1 MNFESRS
8 LNLLREFHAEL
19 SEGLNSLA
27 GKTWEGHVDNFKG
40 RSSLYMGHASQGYIV
55 LRSAGGKEESRFLI
69 RPAIEL
75 MFKQRAIERRP
86 DLIYRLGRTETLS
99 DKAWIIALGKQANE
113 KNAFDETTFDAQLQR
128 FKDTCVKQYPSGDF
142 REAKLSIEELAK
154 VVDGGEDY
162 YNSHYRT
169 YCKFTHATL
178 RAIIGG
184 LDDVMTDE
192 DNLTMICCLLSAIET
207 VISIG
212 GNCPKVA
219 LLKSKRDELLKD
231 RLNDCPPA

>member
-99 DKAWIIALGKQANE
+99 DKAWIIALGKKANE
-113 KNAFDETTFDAQLQR
+113 KNGFAKTIFDHKLQ
-128 FKDTCVKQYPSGDF
+128 
-142 REAKLSIEELAK
+142 
-154 VVDGGEDY
+154 
-162 YNSHYRT
+162 
-169 YCKFTHATL
+169 
-178 RAIIGG
+178 G
-184 LDDVMTDE
+184 LKK
-192 DNLTMICCLLSAIET
+192 SAE
-207 VISIG
+207 
-212 GNCPKVA
+212 
-219 LLKSKRDELLKD
+219 
-231 RLNDCPPA
+231 